1 MTRVL
6 IVDYAWPTLDIERS
20 VLQRAGAELVVA
32 DTGAE
37 EELLRLAP
45 TVDAIMVC
53 WKPLTGTVLKAATK
67 CSTVARYGVGVDN
80 IDVPTA
86 TDLGIIVS
94 NVPHFCTP
102 EVADHTMALVLSH
115 ARRVPALASAVNN
128 GGWDNTAAGP
138 MRRLKGKTFG
148 LVGYGSIAK
157 EVAVRAAAFGYEV
170 IAYSPSRTGAASD
183 GVVRFTASLEEL
195 LRSADVV
202 SLHAPL
208 SPQTRHLIGATEIAL
223 MKDDALLVNTSRGG
237 LVDQAALAAALDS
250 GRLGGAALDVLEA
263 EPPSP
268 NDTILRSE
276 RALITPHAA
285 FNSIEAVQD
294 LQRTAAENVAAV
306 LDGRLPS
313 SVVNES
319 VLTDGRL
326 RREVRSR

>member
-1 MTRVL
+1 MTRVM
-6 IVDYAWPTLDIERS
+6 IVDYAWPTLDIEKS
-20 VLQRAGAELVVA
+20 VLQQAGAELVVSE
-32 DTGAE
+32 TGAE
-37 EELLRLAP
+37 EELLQLAP

-53 WKPLTGTVLKAATK
+53 WKPLTGAVLRAATQ

-80 IDVPTA
+80 IDVATA

-102 EVADHTMALVLSH
+102 EVADHTMALVLAH
-115 ARRVPALASAVNN
+115 ARRIPALASAVNS

-138 MRRLKGKTFG
+138 MRRLMGKTFG

-157 EVAVRAAAFGYEV
+157 EVALRAVAFGYEV
-170 IAYSPSRTGAASD
+170 IAYSPSRSGAASD
-183 GVVRFTASLEEL
+183 GVVRFTASLNEL

-208 SPQTRHLIGATEIAL
+208 SAQTRYLIGAKEIAM

-237 LVDQAALAAALDS
+237 LIDQAELAAALDS
-250 GRLGGAALDVLEA
+250 GRLGGAALDVLET
-263 EPPSP
+263 EPPASH
-268 NDTILRSE
+268 DAIFQSR

-285 FNSIEAVQD
+285 FNSVEAVED

-306 LDGRLPS
+306 LQGRIPS
-313 SVVNES
+313 SVVNDA
-319 VLTDGRL
+319 VLTNSRL
-326 RREVRSR
+326 RRQARS